1 MRSLNIVAIGLA
13 ACLTLIGCQGGRIG
27 LGVPVVPGVSVGVG
41 VGTGGVSVGAGVG
54 SGPVGVGV
62 SVHESGR
69 VSAGGGV
76 GVSAGPVGV
85 GTRVDQDGRVSAGA
99 GVGVSAATSDGA
111 RANAVTSQSTVIY
124 DPAVRAEMSGQRAP
138 SGWVH

>member
-1 MRSLNIVAIGLA
+1 MKSLNVIAIGLVA
-13 ACLTLIGCQGGRIG
+13 GVTLAGCQGGRVG

-54 SGPVGVGV
+54 TGPVGVGV

-76 GVSAGPVGV
+76 GVSAGPVGI

-99 GVGVSAATSDGA
+99 GVGVSAASPDGA
-111 RANAVTSQSTVIY
+111 RASAGTGQSTVIY
-124 DPAVRAEMSGQRAP
+124 DPAVRAEMSEQAAS